1 MTQSPPS
8 LAGNPAGGPV
18 GTPAGALAGDPAGGS
33 AGNPVAGSAGN
44 PVAGPAGNPVTG
56 VHRCWLAPVVE
67 MAAVASGNWPLW
79 PEPGPGRWTCFPRV
93 AIRSPGVHPTPARA
107 ARDFA
112 VATVRRWG
120 AAERTD
126 DIAVV
131 VSELVTNAMR
141 HALPDSGGTRPRR
154 LVRLA
159 LLQPGPCV
167 LCAVADPS
175 RTAPELKEADVLAET
190 GRGLHVVGA
199 LADTWGYTQP
209 SDRGKVVWAMF
220 SADRKCAAPVFPCA
234 GGEA

>member
-1 MTQSPPS
+1 MS
-8 LAGNPAGGPV
+8 
-18 GTPAGALAGDPAGGS
+18 
-33 AGNPVAGSAGN
+33 
-44 PVAGPAGNPVTG
+44 G
-56 VHRCWLAPVVE
+56 VHHCWLAPVVE

-79 PEPGPGRWTCFPRV
+79 PEPGPGGWTCFPRV
-93 AIRSPGVHPTPARA
+93 AIRTPGVHPTPARA

-126 DIAVV
+126 EVAVV

-141 HALPDSGGTRPRR
+141 HALPDPGGPRPRR

-167 LCAVADPS
+167 LCAIADS
-175 RTAPELKEADVLAET
+175 GRTAPVVKEADLLAET

-199 LADTWGYTQP
+199 LADTWGYTVP
-209 SDRGKVVWAMF
+209 SELGKVVWAMF
-220 SADRKCAAPVFPCA
+220 STDRATWAGPFEPHPGPPGRARQADDQGARPPSRRP
-234 GGEA
+234 GP